1 MWESKTQS
9 LSFWNTVGPGAWRNF
24 EDWIRYEWLL
34 MLDWCLGVK
43 GMLFLDEDKISY
55 GAKRELKW
63 NVMLL
68 NLLDTQTIGSEMIS
82 EQKIQ
87 LGFF

>member
-1 MWESKTQS
+1 
-9 LSFWNTVGPGAWRNF
+9 
-24 EDWIRYEWLL
+24 
-34 MLDWCLGVK
+34 
-43 GMLFLDEDKISY
+43 MLFLDEDKISY